1 MFGCWLESCN
11 YREDKSK
18 ERNAPNNNQLYN
30 DIYDNYQLQCSSQ
43 RFAFTC
49 VDKYL
54 WSRYKSEP
62 PGCLERRCTT
72 SSCTDSANSN
82 LVRMASCEVS
92 GRATLLSG
100 KRSRFVARIGSK
112 RVGSIRNLLVK
123 SKGFISF
130 AVLN

>member
-1 MFGCWLESCN
+1 MF
-11 YREDKSK
+11 
-18 ERNAPNNNQLYN
+18 
-30 DIYDNYQLQCSSQ
+30 SQ

-54 WSRYKSEP
+54 WSRYKSGP

-100 KRSRFVARIGSK
+100 KRNRFVARIGSK

-130 AVLN
+130 AVLNKKKKK